1 MSRHRME
8 LSYRVLAIECASP
21 IGLLVALLDQLVS
34 DLRRAASALH
44 KNDIET
50 RCREL
55 NHALLVVAQLESWID
70 RKNGGETAQLLA
82 RFYAMIRAK
91 MMEASIKKSA
101 EVLEKQIGEILHVR
115 TSWQKLDTGPAESA
129 ESPSEPVMP
138 QAYTPLRP
146 APDMEME
153 RIPFSQTG

>member
-8 LSYRVLAIECASP
+8 LSYRRLAIEGASP
-21 IGLLVALLDQLVS
+21 IGLLVALLDQLTS
-34 DLRRAASALH
+34 DLRRAANALH

-70 RKNGGETAQLLA
+70 QKNGGETAQLLA

-101 EVLEKQIGEILHVR
+101 EVLEKQIDEILHVR
-115 TSWQKLDTGPAESA
+115 TSWHKLDTGPAESA
-129 ESPSEPVMP
+129 EKSSEPVMP
-138 QAYTPLRP
+138 QAYLPLRP
-146 APDMEME
+146 ASDMEME